1 MVGFARMY
9 DEFSRDMLLTPAP
22 LAGPRF
28 QLALV

>member
-1 MVGFARMY
+1 MY

-28 QLALV
+28 QPALV